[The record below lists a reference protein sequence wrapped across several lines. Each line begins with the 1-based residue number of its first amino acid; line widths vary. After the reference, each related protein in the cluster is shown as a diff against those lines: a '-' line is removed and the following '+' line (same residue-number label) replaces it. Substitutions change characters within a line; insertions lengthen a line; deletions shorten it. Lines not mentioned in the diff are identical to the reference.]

1 VTAAPQNC
9 PRCSEPLAHVELKGV
24 GVQSCQKC
32 KGTLL
37 APPRLTALMEAM
49 SDELLKSFDPD
60 DKLDALPDRGAGLSC
75 PRCQRAMTSDDYCGA
90 HLVTFDRC
98 ERCELLWIDA
108 DELGTMT
115 LMWARM
121 EARHTKRQAATAEM
135 MSAMDSLI
143 RSQRM
148 KRVVENTLMRG
159 GGFIIGL

>member
-1 VTAAPQNC
+1 VTAAPMC
-9 PRCSEPLAHVELKGV
+9 PRCSEPLAQVELKGV

-32 KGTLL
+32 SGTLL
-37 APPRLTALMEAM
+37 APQRLTGLMEAM
-49 SDELLKSFDPD
+49 SVELLESFDPD
-60 DKLDALPDRGAGLSC
+60 DKLDAVPAQGAALSC
-75 PRCQRAMTSDDYCGA
+75 PRCHRAMTSDDYCGA

-121 EARHTKRQAATAEM
+121 EARHAKRKADSAQM

-143 RSQRM
+143 RAQRI
-148 KRVVENTLMRG
+148 KRTVENTLMRG
-159 GGFIIGL
+159 VSLLGL